1 MKKFLIFIIG
11 VIVGV
16 ALTFLG
22 LFLVRA
28 ADDNNTIWFDKPGE
42 IINKSNFTV
51 IQVLDDS
58 AALAMDDEYEAI
70 YLFVNDEGKY
80 YYDGEK
86 VRVPRN
92 KKLRQVGIYKYPT
105 NKLNVKT
112 VPIVQIFD
120 K

>member
-1 MKKFLIFIIG
+1 MKKILVFIIG

-22 LFLVRA
+22 LFLLRT
-28 ADDNNTIWFDKPGE
+28 ADNNNTIWFDKPGE
-42 IINKSNFTV
+42 IINKGNFTV
-51 IQVLDDS
+51 IQVIDDN

-92 KKLRQVGIYKYPT
+92 KNLRQVGIYKYPT
-105 NKLNVKT
+105 NNLNVKT